1 MNQNNQPG
9 PPDNTRSKAVFLFL
23 AVLTLV
29 FAGLFS
35 QSFHPDKVVFSN
47 DGPLGSVVAKCRSMP
62 GIMTGVWVDSNWIGG
77 PEPTPTPGP
86 SLWLRLV
93 TDPVMLDKLY
103 APVSLMIIACCAYIF
118 FWRMKFSPLA
128 CLLGGLAVGLN
139 SDFVGTDL
147 K

>member
-1 MNQNNQPG
+1 MNLNNNLAAPKNNG
-9 PPDNTRSKAVFLFL
+9 FKASLLFL
-23 AVLTLV
+23 AVLTLI
-29 FAGLFS
+29 FAGLFA
-35 QSFHPDKVVFSN
+35 QSFNPDKVVFSN
-47 DGPLGSVVAKCRSMP
+47 DGPLGSVVAECRSMP
-62 GIMTGVWVDSNWIGG
+62 EIMTGVWVDSNWLGG

-86 SLWLRLV
+86 SLWLRMV
-93 TDPVMLDKLY
+93 TNPVMLDKLY

-118 FWRMKFSPLA
+118 FWRMKFSPIA